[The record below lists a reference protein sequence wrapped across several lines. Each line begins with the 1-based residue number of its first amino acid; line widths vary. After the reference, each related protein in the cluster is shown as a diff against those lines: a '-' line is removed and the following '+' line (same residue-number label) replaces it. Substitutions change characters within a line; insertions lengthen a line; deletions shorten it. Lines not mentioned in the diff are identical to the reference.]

1 MTDTWRVVYT
11 ARQEGETVM
20 TKGKKYNREFQL
32 QACRLV
38 VEQGYSLKEAS
49 ERLGPCTWTIREWIK
64 KYRTRG
70 ELPGADQV
78 VPEAEELKRLR
89 KENKQLQLENE
100 ILKKAAAY
108 FAKDSL

>member
-1 MTDTWRVVYT
+1 MSKRK
-11 ARQEGETVM
+11 R
-20 TKGKKYNREFQL
+20 YNREFQI

-38 VEQGYSLKEAS
+38 VEQGYSLREAS
-49 ERLGPCTWTIREWIK
+49 ERLGPSSWTIRNWIK
-64 KYRTRG
+64 KYRKNG
-70 ELPGADQV
+70 ELPPADQP

-89 KENKQLQLENE
+89 KELKQVQLENE